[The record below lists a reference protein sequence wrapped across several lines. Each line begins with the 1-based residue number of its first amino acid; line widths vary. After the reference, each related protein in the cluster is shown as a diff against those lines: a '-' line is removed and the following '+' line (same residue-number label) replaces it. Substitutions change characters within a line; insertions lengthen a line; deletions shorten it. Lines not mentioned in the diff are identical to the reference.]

1 MDSAMIARQGSCAKT
16 TQVWNIRYTLIQ
28 KVDMNAPQ
36 VTIVQKAALLLKNVL
51 KVPLGKIKKQQNFQI
66 AYNAPVMLLI
76 ILKDKFRALNV
87 EEELT
92 VILTT
97 VSRIASA

>member
-1 MDSAMIARQGSCAKT
+1 
-16 TQVWNIRYTLIQ
+16 
-28 KVDMNAPQ
+28 MNAPQ

>member
-1 MDSAMIARQGSCAKT
+1 
-16 TQVWNIRYTLIQ
+16 
-28 KVDMNAPQ
+28 MNAPQ
-36 VTIVQKAALLLKNVL
+36 VTIVQKVALLLKNVL
-51 KVPLGKIKKQQNFQI
+51 KVPSGKIKRQQNYQI

-87 EEELT
+87 VEELT

-97 VSRIASA
+97 VSRIVSA

>member
-1 MDSAMIARQGSCAKT
+1 
-16 TQVWNIRYTLIQ
+16 
-28 KVDMNAPQ
+28 MNVPQ
-36 VTIVQKAALLLKNVL
+36 VTIVQKEALLLKNVL

-66 AYNAPVMLLI
+66 AYNAQVMLLI
-76 ILKDKFRALNV
+76 ILKVKFRALNV

-92 VILTT
+92 VILKM